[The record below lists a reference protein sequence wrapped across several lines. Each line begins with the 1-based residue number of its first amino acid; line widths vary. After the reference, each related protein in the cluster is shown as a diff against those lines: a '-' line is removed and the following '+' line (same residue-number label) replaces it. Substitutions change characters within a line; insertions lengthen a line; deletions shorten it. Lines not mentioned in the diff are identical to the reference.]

1 MKILLKI
8 TGTMERYFP
17 ATEYHLSL
25 EKEATL
31 ADLYEE
37 LANVAGAEI
46 SPAVWNNKKRRP
58 RGPVVM
64 RSEAGVLKDESHPLH
79 EGQILEFKRF
89 LVGG

>member
-8 TGTMERYFP
+8 NGTMERYFP

-25 EKEATL
+25 KQKATL

-37 LANVAGAEI
+37 LASVAGAEI
-46 SPAVWNNKKRRP
+46 SPAVWNNEKRRP
-58 RGPVVM
+58 RGPVIM
-64 RSEAGVLKDESHPLH
+64 RSEAGVLKNENHPLH
-79 EGQILEFKRF
+79 EGQTLEFKRF

>member
-1 MKILLKI
+1 MKLLLKI
-8 TGTMERYFP
+8 NGTMKRYFP

-25 EKEATL
+25 EKDATL

-37 LANVAGAEI
+37 LANVAGADI
-46 SPAVWNNKKRRP
+46 SQAVWNHKKNRP
-58 RGPVVM
+58 RGPVIM
-64 RSEAGVLKDESHPLH
+64 RSETGVIKDEKEPLY